1 MADQSRRNKSA
12 VKARRWLELI
22 QKQQASG
29 MSIRSWCRR
38 ENLSEASYHW
48 WKRKLIRLDSE
59 ACFKK
64 PHPSEPM
71 TFTEIVRPE
80 LNESRVGNAG
90 YEIILDQPM
99 RVRVGK
105 GFDPHD
111 LGRILSLLQETRT
124 C

>member
-1 MADQSRRNKSA
+1 
-12 VKARRWLELI
+12 
-22 QKQQASG
+22 
-29 MSIRSWCRR
+29 
-38 ENLSEASYHW
+38 
-48 WKRKLIRLDSE
+48 
-59 ACFKK
+59 
-64 PHPSEPM
+64 M